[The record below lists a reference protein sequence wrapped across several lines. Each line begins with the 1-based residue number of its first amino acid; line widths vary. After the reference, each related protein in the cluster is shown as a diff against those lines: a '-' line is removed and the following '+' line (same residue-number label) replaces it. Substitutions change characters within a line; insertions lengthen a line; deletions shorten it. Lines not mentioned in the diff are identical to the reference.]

1 MIKSQILNMIFH
13 RKPAIQIVLPKYD
26 HDIHHEYGI
35 GPMLGWESLNWYPRD
50 DEETFNKNWD
60 NQKTRDILIQ
70 CGWTKTSIKYNSN
83 RQGFRM
89 NVDLNEVVPGICDF
103 YLGCSMTFGIGVN
116 LEDTWQIKMSN
127 RLGILGLNFGIPGG
141 SIESQYRVLRCWAPI
156 LKPRRVYTLGTYL
169 GRRELLEDNVPLNIG
184 SPARGWKN
192 FAEDPRSEL
201 YWKSEIQISHIR
213 AYDAIRSVCRD
224 YSIELYSIADNK
236 RQIFSE
242 LNGKREG
249 RDLIHPGR
257 IWHSEI
263 SNLPNDYWER
273 LA

>member
-1 MIKSQILNMIFH
+1 MLFH

-141 SIESQYRVLRCWAPI
+141 SIESGYR
-156 LKPRRVYTLGTYL
+156 
-169 GRRELLEDNVPLNIG
+169 
-184 SPARGWKN
+184 
-192 FAEDPRSEL
+192 
-201 YWKSEIQISHIR
+201 
-213 AYDAIRSVCRD
+213 
-224 YSIELYSIADNK
+224 
-236 RQIFSE
+236 
-242 LNGKREG
+242 
-249 RDLIHPGR
+249 
-257 IWHSEI
+257 
-263 SNLPNDYWER
+263 
-273 LA
+273 